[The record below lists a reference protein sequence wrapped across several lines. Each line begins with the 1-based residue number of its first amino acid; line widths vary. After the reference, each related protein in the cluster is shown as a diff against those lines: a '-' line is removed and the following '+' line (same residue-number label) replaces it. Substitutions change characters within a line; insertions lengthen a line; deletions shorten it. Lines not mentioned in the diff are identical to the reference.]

1 MERIESISIET
12 ESPSTP
18 AATGAAGTPCSVPTG
33 NLLPLLHEIQH
44 ALNSW
49 LDDGSIHVIDLGSIP
64 MAPDEETQLLETL
77 GQGEIQATLSA
88 LGNSEVIETGI
99 AGVWL
104 VTHHNEEG
112 VLVGRFIEICHIPEI
127 LKSQTEDARF
137 ALQAL
142 DNLLA
147 TAEIEK

>member
-1 MERIESISIET
+1 MERIEDISIET
-12 ESPSTP
+12 ESQSIP
-18 AATGAAGTPCSVPTG
+18 AGAGATCTPCSVPTG
-33 NLLPLLHEIQH
+33 NLLPLLHEIRH

-49 LDDGSIHVIDLGSIP
+49 LDDGTTHVIDLGSIP
-64 MAPDEETQLLETL
+64 MAPHEETQLLETL

-88 LGNSEVIETGI
+88 LGNSEIIETGT

-112 VLVGRFIEICHIPEI
+112 VLVGRFIEICHIPAI

-137 ALQAL
+137 ALQVL

>member
-1 MERIESISIET
+1 MSMNDPISDMLTRIRNAQAVQKKT
-12 ESPSTP
+12 VAMP
-18 AATGAAGTPCSVPTG
+18 ASKVK
-33 NLLPLLHEIQH
+33 
-44 ALNSW
+44 
-49 LDDGSIHVIDLGSIP
+49 
-64 MAPDEETQLLETL
+64 
-77 GQGEIQATLSA
+77 
-88 LGNSEVIETGI
+88 TGI

>member
-1 MERIESISIET
+1 
-12 ESPSTP
+12 
-18 AATGAAGTPCSVPTG
+18 
-33 NLLPLLHEIQH
+33 
-44 ALNSW
+44 
-49 LDDGSIHVIDLGSIP
+49 